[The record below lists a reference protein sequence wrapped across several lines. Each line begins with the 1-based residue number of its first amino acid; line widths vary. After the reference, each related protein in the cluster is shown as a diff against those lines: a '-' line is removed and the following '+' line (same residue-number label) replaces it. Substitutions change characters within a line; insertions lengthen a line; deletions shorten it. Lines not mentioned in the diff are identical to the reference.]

1 MSRSM
6 RIFGVVW
13 SGLYY
18 QVTTEGMITVCLESN
33 DIHGTCINLRTLIMS
48 IKYKLM
54 IKHIQLP
61 LP

>member
-1 MSRSM
+1 MAVRVTWMPQIIFYEIVKKMMSRSM

-33 DIHGTCINLRTLIMS
+33 YGMFRVE
-48 IKYKLM
+48 
-54 IKHIQLP
+54 
-61 LP
+61 